1 MFLARFGLATT
12 VLVATAAVAPSVSA
26 QCAFDQPNGSSS
38 YVGLVSAS
46 LVRAFVSCN
55 NPGGNTPNV
64 AVLGGGVP
72 GCTPVENYHQQAGS
86 PAGGW
91 AFAPGTSYG
100 RVQIKRTSGGPNV
113 GGYPTTARDAA
124 VIIKMYHIDR
134 ADGGPGFASGHGVV
148 QVIFRATFNDYDSGD
163 TTSIDFPLGVGFTL
177 SGGSVSITK
186 KVGDLLVQGLG
197 IPRFPDCTTLEVVS
211 IAVKDPNGNIFAVPG
226 VKFQ

>member
-1 MFLARFGLATT
+1 MRFDVRMFLARFGLATT

-64 AVLGGGVP
+64 AMLGGTVP
-72 GCTPVENYHQQAGS
+72 GCAPVENYHQQAGS
-86 PAGGW
+86 PPAGGHSL
-91 AFAPGTSYG
+91 PGTSYG

-124 VIIKMYHIDR
+124 VILKMYHIDR
-134 ADGGPGFASGHGVV
+134 ADGGPGFASGNGVV
-148 QVIFRATFNDYDSGD
+148 QIIFRATLQRLRLRRCDQHRLPVRSRFHPARVARSPSPRRSATCWCRGWA
-163 TTSIDFPLGVGFTL
+163 SRGFPTARPWK
-177 SGGSVSITK
+177 SSRS
-186 KVGDLLVQGLG
+186 
-197 IPRFPDCTTLEVVS
+197 P
-211 IAVKDPNGNIFAVPG
+211 
-226 VKFQ
+226 